1 MALSKTFPEW
11 VEVIHNKR
19 NSAAESVSTFHFLKS
34 RIRHLSGSD
43 TFPENS
49 VEFGHGGVLYW
60 MSRDH
65 RVQDN
70 WAFLYAQRL
79 ALKFEVPLQVCFCL
93 VPAYQADTLRHFKFM
108 IGGLAEVEKECRSLN
123 IPFHLLNASDQS
135 GKFEDKSAGYFSPLR
150 PPRSW
155 VRKVIQ
161 ELPISIPF
169 CEVDAH
175 NIVPVWCASD
185 KREYS
190 ARTIRSKLFGKSPK
204 YLTEFPPIIKHSY
217 TTENAHHS
225 PLVDWESVLS
235 NYVGDR
241 SVKPVDWAI
250 PGTKAGFEV
259 LYEFIGKRLKKFDP
273 HRNNPASPALSGLSP
288 WLHFG
293 QLAPQRAILEVVA
306 VQKQYG
312 RSADIFVEECFNR
325 RELADNFCFYTPMY
339 DSIEGAYDWARESL
353 MKHATDKRDP
363 AYTKVQLESAQTAD
377 DLWNAAQRQL
387 VRKGKM
393 HGFLRQYWAKKILE
407 WCAEGPESAI
417 RIAAY
422 LNDRYS
428 LDGTDPNGYVGI
440 MWAICGIHDQGW
452 CERPIFGKVRYM
464 NYQGCKRKFSI
475 PTFVSRYS
483 EN

>member
-1 MALSKTFPEW
+1 
-11 VEVIHNKR
+11 
-19 NSAAESVSTFHFLKS
+19 
-34 RIRHLSGSD
+34 
-43 TFPENS
+43 
-49 VEFGHGGVLYW
+49 
-60 MSRDH
+60 
-65 RVQDN
+65 
-70 WAFLYAQRL
+70 
-79 ALKFEVPLQVCFCL
+79 
-93 VPAYQADTLRHFKFM
+93 M

-135 GKFEDKSAGYFSPLR
+135 GKFEDKSAGCQFRWSDENILSNHTDRIEKDFYYDEYVAKAVVELVKLLNVGCLITDFSPLR

-377 DLWNAAQRQL
+377 DLWNAANVNWCVKVKCMGFYANTGR
-387 VRKGKM
+387 RK
-393 HGFLRQYWAKKILE
+393 
-407 WCAEGPESAI
+407 
-417 RIAAY
+417 Y
-422 LNDRYS
+422 LS
-428 LDGTDPNGYVGI
+428 GVL
-440 MWAICGIHDQGW
+440 
-452 CERPIFGKVRYM
+452 KVQSQPY
-464 NYQGCKRKFSI
+464 
-475 PTFVSRYS
+475 
-483 EN
+483 E